1 MSSQALRAIPE
12 REEVR
17 LESEE
22 EDNRKVE
29 ARLENDK
36 TDKAR
41 REVVQLLRTLL
52 AIQTILLDNDDIVT
66 RAVEV
71 KGSIAMAAIPFL

>member
-41 REVVQLLRTLL
+41 REVV
-52 AIQTILLDNDDIVT
+52 
-66 RAVEV
+66 
-71 KGSIAMAAIPFL
+71 